1 MLGASFLPA
10 RFRND
15 HSHGSTS
22 NPGYLNRTITPLLQS
37 VSRRAFNHPIRTIV
51 FVALLASTSYVGLL
65 EGSLFDGTDL
75 VGDVGATDFNALM
88 ESGRRV
94 RLGPETS
101 WEWQIDGEG
110 SNATA
115 TPHLILT
122 TLVFPDSKSNL
133 FQRTAPPVNQIPVG
147 KIESVRALPS
157 TRESVSPSTQDTHLA
172 FSVSFAEASNFL
184 NLVQEL
190 PTAGDLSNDLPEDV
204 PRTASWVM
212 RVARKGNHPPRNTL
226 RWWAMNAWT
235 GFVDLLTVRSTPYLK
250 KAIGSRWVG
259 SMQKRLT
266 LRS

>member
-22 NPGYLNRTITPLLQS
+22 NPGYLNRIITPILQS

-75 VGDVGATDFNALM
+75 AEDVVGATDFNALV
-88 ESGRRV
+88 ESGRRL

-110 SNATA
+110 PNATA
-115 TPHLILT
+115 AQHLILT

-147 KIESVRALPS
+147 KIESVRALPP
-157 TRESVSPSTQDTHLA
+157 TRESSLPIVHDTHLA
-172 FSVSFAEASNFL
+172 FSIPFAEAPNFL

-190 PTAGDLSNDLPEDV
+190 PTAGGLSNDLPEDV

-212 RVARKGNHPPRNTL
+212 SVARKGNNPPRNAL

-235 GFVDLLTVRSTPYLK
+235 GFVDLIKVCLTPHFF
-250 KAIGSRWVG
+250 
-259 SMQKRLT
+259 
-266 LRS
+266 